1 MTTTDK
7 APATRARLGSAPD
20 SWGVWFP
27 DHPQQSTGTRFLDEI
42 AEAGYHWM
50 ELGPYGFLPTDPSQL
65 ADELAARDLHV
76 SAGTVGGA
84 FHKKDE
90 LEALTQEALRVAK
103 LAAAVG
109 GKYLVLLPAMYRDL
123 LSGDYLEDKTLDTEG
138 WKQFIRSC
146 EEVSRAVQQETGLRA
161 VFHPHADSHVE
172 TQQQTYR
179 WLDDTD
185 ADAVGLCLDTG
196 HIEYGGGD
204 SAEIMR
210 RYPQRIEYMHFKQVD
225 PELMKTVR
233 DKDLAFADAVKLGA
247 ICEPP
252 KGIPTAES
260 IAAQMHLLNPELFV
274 IVEQDMFP
282 CDPDDPLPIAARTCG
297 YLRSVPLAL

>member
-27 DHPQQSTGTRFLDEI
+27 DHPQQTTGTRFLDEI

-161 VFHPHADSHVE
+161 VFHPPRRLPRRDPAADLPLAGRHRCRRGGPVPRHRPHRVRRRRQRRDHA
-172 TQQQTYR
+172 
-179 WLDDTD
+179 
-185 ADAVGLCLDTG
+185 
-196 HIEYGGGD
+196 
-204 SAEIMR
+204 
-210 RYPQRIEYMHFKQVD
+210 
-225 PELMKTVR
+225 
-233 DKDLAFADAVKLGA
+233 
-247 ICEPP
+247 
-252 KGIPTAES
+252 
-260 IAAQMHLLNPELFV
+260 
-274 IVEQDMFP
+274 
-282 CDPDDPLPIAARTCG
+282 PLPAAHR
-297 YLRSVPLAL
+297 VHALQAG